1 MRGRFRAIFF
11 VVCAA
16 FFMRACVLEPVRMS
30 DESMSPVLNEGEIA
44 FVSRLAYGLRV
55 PGAGAMLLRWKSPQK
70 GDLVVAVA
78 VGDPPVNI
86 LRRVES
92 LPGESV
98 RNIEGNNTIELK
110 SNEYYLVAEQKEGVM
125 DSTKI
130 GPIPERAIIG
140 KVTYLWGSKKS
151 SNERHSQ
158 VESSKSNRGSH
169 SSNL

>member
-1 MRGRFRAIFF
+1 MRKRFQAIFL

-16 FFMRACVLEPVRMS
+16 FAMRACVLEPVRMS
-30 DESMSPVLNEGEIA
+30 DESMSPVLSEGEIA

-55 PGAGAMLLRWKSPQK
+55 PGAGAMLVQWKAPQK

-78 VGDPPVNI
+78 VGDPPMNL

-92 LPGESV
+92 LPGETV
-98 RNIEGNNTIELK
+98 KNPEGNTFVLK
-110 SNEYYLVAEQKEGVM
+110 PNEYFLVAEQNEGVM
-125 DSTKI
+125 DSRKI
-130 GPIPERAIIG
+130 GPISQRAIIG
-140 KVTYLWGSKKS
+140 KVTYFWGSKKS

-158 VESSKSNRGSH
+158 VESSKSNRGSL